1 MLKINKNVKLA
12 LKTIEFLKSSE
23 GPVRT
28 QDIAEK
34 IGTST
39 AFLEQIVRK
48 LRVAGIT
55 KSVRGPGGGTQL
67 NRGQTVTA
75 LSVAKAFGYSVSEE
89 TTEDLS
95 AKLQAALAE
104 AFENTRIDL

>member
-1 MLKINKNVKLA
+1 MLKVNKNVKLA
-12 LKTIEFLKSSE
+12 LATIEFLKGAE

-28 QDIAEK
+28 QDIAAK

-55 KSVRGPGGGTQL
+55 KSVRGPGGGSVL
-67 NRGQTVTA
+67 SRGQTVTA
-75 LSVAKAFGYSVSEE
+75 LGVAKAFGYVGQGELLGA
-89 TTEDLS
+89 TGTLS
-95 AKLQAALAE
+95 GALE
-104 AFENTRIDL
+104 KAFESVRIEL

>member
-12 LKTIEFLKSSE
+12 LKAIEFLKGSE

-28 QDIAEK
+28 QDIAVK

-75 LSVAKAFGYSVSEE
+75 LSVAQAFGYNVSVDTDGVTGSL
-89 TTEDLS
+89 T
-95 AKLQAALAE
+95 QALTA
-104 AFENTRIDL
+104 AFENTRIVF

>member
-12 LKTIEFLKSSE
+12 LKTIEFLKGTE
-23 GPVRT
+23 GPIRT

-39 AFLEQIVRK
+39 AFLEQIVRR

-67 NRGQTVTA
+67 VGGQKVTA
-75 LSVAKAFGYSVSEE
+75 LSVAKAFGYGNQGDLDGVTGILSTAL
-89 TTEDLS
+89 TT
-95 AKLQAALAE
+95 
-104 AFENTRIDL
+104 AFESVEL